1 MSGAPPAPSR
11 RRRAPATH
19 AHSYWQ
25 DRPPTAAEQQ
35 QQRNELDAVRA
46 RAAVAQFHALAPS
59 ARVHP
64 AGGGVG
70 YRGCWLRAPDGT
82 SWVAAN
88 GLAAERA
95 AGHDEVRED
104 GERAFENAILATAP
118 EGVLPPGVKPD
129 GRGSPPRA

>member
-1 MSGAPPAPSR
+1 MSGQGGDGKWSAGARLYSGRVDPSWDVD
-11 RRRAPATH
+11 P
-19 AHSYWQ
+19 
-25 DRPPTAAEQQ
+25 
-35 QQRNELDAVRA
+35 VRA
-46 RAAVAQFHALAPS
+46 DAAIAVFRGLPPS

-82 SWVAAN
+82 SWVAAS

-95 AGHDEVRED
+95 TGRDLVRED
-104 GERAFENAILATAP
+104 AERAFERAILATAP
-118 EGVLPPGVKPD
+118 DGILPPGLTPG

>member
-1 MSGAPPAPSR
+1 MTEPADVSGPGDDVAWSAGARLYSGRVDPSW
-11 RRRAPATH
+11 
-19 AHSYWQ
+19 SV
-25 DRPPTAAEQQ
+25 DAA
-35 QQRNELDAVRA
+35 RA
-46 RAAVAQFHALAPS
+46 RAAVAVFRALAPS

-104 GERAFENAILATAP
+104 GERAFEHAILATAP
-118 EGVLPPGVKPD
+118 DGVLPPGVKPD

>member
-1 MSGAPPAPSR
+1 MTERADVSR
-11 RRRAPATH
+11 P
-19 AHSYWQ
+19 
-25 DRPPTAAEQQ
+25 DDTAAWSAGA
-35 QQRNELDAVRA
+35 RLYSGRVDPSWSVDAARA
-46 RAAVAQFHALAPS
+46 RAAVVLFRTLAPS
-59 ARVHP
+59 TRVHP